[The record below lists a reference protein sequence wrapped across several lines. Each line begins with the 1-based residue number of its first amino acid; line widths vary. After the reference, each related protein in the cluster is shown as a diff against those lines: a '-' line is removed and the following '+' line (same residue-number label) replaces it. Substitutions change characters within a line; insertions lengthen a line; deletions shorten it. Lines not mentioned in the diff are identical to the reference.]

1 MTRVAR
7 YHGGLAAALVAGTAA
22 LLTADPLLLVLGLV
36 PLAYVAYGTG
46 TAEEPPVAVERS
58 FDPERPTPGE
68 PVTVTLTVTNE
79 GDRTLPDLRV
89 ADGVPEGLTP
99 DGEPGLATALRPGE
113 RATVEYTVRPR
124 RGSYEFGAVAVR
136 SRGLSGTAV
145 AAVER
150 SPATDSLSCAAP
162 VDELPVRD
170 RATRYA
176 GQSGTDAG
184 GSGTEFYAVRE
195 YRRGDPRNRIDWR
208 RLARTGE
215 MATVEFLEERATA
228 TVFVVDARDAARVD
242 AVGDGEA
249 AAGTLSAYCAARGL
263 DALRGAGNAAGITT
277 VEGVDSIRVD
287 VPAGRGQA
295 DAAVA
300 ALFERVAGTVDDPT
314 VRATDAPVPGEG
326 GDGDGENGDGAAD
339 GAALARRLVGRLP
352 GRAQVVVCTP
362 LVDGVPVAL
371 ARGLAALDVPVTVL
385 SPDVT
390 AGATTAGGR
399 AAAQLRR
406 SRLADLRASGVP
418 TVDWDP
424 DTPLGL
430 ALDRLERGGPR

>member
-46 TAEEPPVAVERS
+46 TAEEPSVAVERS
-58 FDPERPTPGE
+58 FGPERPAPGE
-68 PVTVTLTVTNE
+68 AVTVTLTVTNE

-124 RGSYEFGAVAVR
+124 RGSYEFDAVAVR
-136 SRGLSGTAV
+136 SRSLAGTAV

-162 VDELPVRD
+162 LEEFPVRD

-176 GQSGTDAG
+176 GQAGTDAG

-195 YRRGDPRNRIDWR
+195 YRRCDPRNRIDWR

-215 MATVEFLEERATA
+215 LATVEFLEERATA
-228 TVFVVDARDAARVD
+228 TVFVVDARDVARVG
-242 AVGDGEA
+242 AVGDTEA
-249 AAGTLSAYCAARGL
+249 GSLSAYCAARGL

-287 VPAGRGQA
+287 VPASRGEA

-314 VRATDAPVPGEG
+314 VRATDASTPAGDDDG
-326 GDGDGENGDGAAD
+326 GAEAD

-352 GRAQVVVCTP
+352 GRAQVVLCTP

-371 ARGLAALDVPVTVL
+371 ARGLAALEMPVTVL

-390 AGATTAGGR
+390 AGATTSSIGAR

-406 SRLADLRASGVP
+406 SRLVDLRAGGVP

-424 DTPLGL
+424 DTPLGP
-430 ALDRLERGGPR
+430 ALGRLERGGRR

>member
-1 MTRVAR
+1 VAR

-46 TAEEPPVAVERS
+46 SAEEPPVAVERS
-58 FDPERPTPGE
+58 FDPERPGPGE
-68 PVTVTLTVTNE
+68 AVTVTLTVTNE

-89 ADGVPEGLTP
+89 ADGVPERLAP

-113 RATVEYTVRPR
+113 RASVEYTVRPR

-136 SRGLSGTAV
+136 SRGLPGTAV

-150 SPATDSLSCAAP
+150 SPGTDSLACEAP

-170 RATRYA
+170 RAAQFA
-176 GQSGTDAG
+176 GRAGTDAG

-215 MATVEFLEERATA
+215 LATVEFLEERATA
-228 TVFVVDARDAARVD
+228 TVFVVDARDVARVE
-242 AVGDGEA
+242 AVGDGPG
-249 AAGTLSAYCAARGL
+249 AGTLSAYCGARGL
-263 DALRGAGNAAGITT
+263 DALRGEGNAAGITT

-287 VPAGRGQA
+287 VPAGRGEA

-314 VRATDAPVPGEG
+314 VRATDAPVPGGE
-326 GDGDGENGDGAAD
+326 DGEDEDAVD

-406 SRLADLRASGVP
+406 SRLADLRESAVP

-424 DTPLGL
+424 ETPLGL
-430 ALDRLERGGPR
+430 ALGRLERGGRR